1 MRIRILLAW
10 TCLASQTFAA
20 QAPEPSNTLAGARA
34 AFASTD
40 RDGDARLA
48 LGELRASLPA
58 LTEAEFAE
66 GDADRDGTW
75 SRDEHTVHYRTRLA
89 REGKRPAADLETEVV
104 RILALRRARTV
115 DESRLRGGPAAGR
128 LAKPPDPAHG
138 ATPEL
143 LDLDARIQ
151 RALSDLQDRAAGR
164 GAVAEDFERVRGL
177 WNERVTRVRAL
188 EDPSPAGA
196 DVAGRFARALDAL
209 QAKARAGSVARAEFA
224 ELEAAWAARPRRI
237 VTAEKP
243 AEARD
248 TLPVEARFERALAEL
263 EARVFARAA
272 TRGDWAKVRD
282 LVPERARRL
291 VGGTAVTPPPAD
303 DPRVVRAATDLV
315 QSLDRMEQRA
325 VAGSIARSDFQA
337 LRAQLA
343 PQARR
348 DPAPSARDA
357 RR

>member
-10 TCLASQTFAA
+10 TCLAPQTFAA

-34 AFASTD
+34 LFASAD
-40 RDGDARLA
+40 HDGDARLA
-48 LGELRASLPA
+48 LGEVRAGSPS
-58 LTEAEFAE
+58 LTEAQFAE
-66 GDADRDGTW
+66 GDADRDGFW
-75 SRDEHTVHYRTRLA
+75 SRDEHTVHYRTSLA
-89 REGKRPAADLETEVV
+89 RQGQRPAADLEAEVV

-115 DESRLRGGPAAGR
+115 DEARPRGGPAAGR
-128 LAKPPDPAHG
+128 LARPADPAQG

-143 LDLDARIQ
+143 LDLDARIR
-151 RALSDLQDRAAGR
+151 RALSDLEDRAAGR

-177 WNERVTRVRAL
+177 WNERLTRVRAL
-188 EDPSPAGA
+188 EDPLPAGA
-196 DVAGRFARALDAL
+196 DVAGHFARALDSL

-224 ELEAAWAARPRRI
+224 ELEAAWAARPRRLA
-237 VTAEKP
+237 TAETP
-243 AEARD
+243 PEARGS
-248 TLPVEARFERALAEL
+248 LPVEARFERALAEL

-291 VGGTAVTPPPAD
+291 VGGTSAALPPAD
-303 DPRVVRAATDLV
+303 DPRVARVATELSL
-315 QSLDRMEQRA
+315 SLDRMEQRA
-325 VAGSIARSDFQA
+325 GAGSIARSDFQA

-343 PQARR
+343 PETRPA
-348 DPAPSARDA
+348 PAPSARDG